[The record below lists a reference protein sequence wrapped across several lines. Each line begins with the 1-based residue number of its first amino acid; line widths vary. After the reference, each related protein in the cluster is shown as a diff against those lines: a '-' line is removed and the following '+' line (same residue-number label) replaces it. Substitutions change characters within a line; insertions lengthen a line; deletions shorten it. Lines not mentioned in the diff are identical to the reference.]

1 MSIRVLLADDHSL
14 IRAGVARLLASLPGI
29 EVVGEV
35 GDGQAALDMVAQLM
49 PDLVILDVNMPG
61 LSGLPTARRLQSDFP
76 KVRVMILSMHR
87 DDAYVRQALEFG
99 AAAYVL
105 KDAAPTELESAIQA
119 VMRGDTWLS
128 PAVTRR
134 LVDDYTQR
142 LRSDG
147 SSGSPL
153 TPRQLEVLT
162 LIARGKS
169 SKEIARELD
178 VSLKTVDTHRTQLMR
193 ALDLHD
199 VAGLVRYAIRR
210 GLVSPDGD

>member
-1 MSIRVLLADDHSL
+1 MSIRVELADDHAL
-14 IRAGVARLLASLPGI
+14 VRAGVARLLSSLPGV
-29 EVVGEV
+29 EVVGEA
-35 GDGQAALDMVAQLM
+35 GDGQAALEMVAQRM
-49 PDLVILDVNMPG
+49 PDLVILDVSMSG
-61 LSGLPTARRLQSDFP
+61 LGGLPTARRLQSEFP

-147 SSGSPL
+147 SNGSPL